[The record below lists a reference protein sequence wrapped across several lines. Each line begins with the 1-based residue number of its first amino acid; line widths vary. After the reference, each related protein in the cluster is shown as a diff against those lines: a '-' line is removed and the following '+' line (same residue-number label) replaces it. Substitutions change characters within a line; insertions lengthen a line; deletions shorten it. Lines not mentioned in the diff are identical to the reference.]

1 MYFIS
6 DSVFWKLWQSTDSGY
21 VHIVYSLSYDFFI
34 AFLDPKGNNTVIGT
48 LATQY
53 IRNIE

>member
-34 AFLDPKGNNTVIGT
+34 AFLDPKGNTVIGT